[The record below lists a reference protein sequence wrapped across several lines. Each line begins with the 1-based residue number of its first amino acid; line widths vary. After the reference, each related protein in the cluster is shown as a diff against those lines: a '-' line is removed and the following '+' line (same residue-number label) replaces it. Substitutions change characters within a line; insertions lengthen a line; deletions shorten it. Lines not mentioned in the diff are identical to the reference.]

1 MLDFTGSV
9 SGQYPHTRLVVTPS
23 RARASPR
30 ITDQPVT
37 PKDRFRSLAVPLLR
51 SGSRTPLSAPH
62 DAALQNPPARYSAA
76 GPRAHAESARE
87 GKRGGW
93 GGEPQ
98 DPETARSDKM
108 GSLVED

>member
-76 GPRAHAESARE
+76 GPRARRCP
-87 GKRGGW
+87 RGGRDKETTPTREASGPAPAAYW
-93 GGEPQ
+93 GYG
-98 DPETARSDKM
+98 ARSA
-108 GSLVED
+108 